1 VDGRLYKLNGRRLAN
16 LLRTDLPLLALA
28 ILAHIRQQATV
39 WRETTRPGYI
49 RIFSEDRR
57 IDVNV
62 RVDDWAKIFP
72 YLAAGVWDPQ
82 YAPVQEVG
90 YLHPNVAYDYS
101 SLQETDR
108 VLYNRI
114 LDDLKLE
121 FPKDYPTSPL

>member
-39 WRETTRPGYI
+39 WQEAGPVGYI
-49 RIFSEDRR
+49 RIFSDDRR
-57 IDVNV
+57 VDVNV
-62 RVDDWAKIFP
+62 RADDWVKIFP
-72 YLAAGVWDPQ
+72 YLASGAWDPQ

-101 SLQETDR
+101 SLPETDK
-108 VLYNRI
+108 VLYTRI
-114 LDDLKLE
+114 LEDLRLE